1 MAKQLYKSKNSI
13 HNAILLL
20 LFVVGLFI
28 LYRYVKNVDT
38 ENKMLHTHVLELSEK
53 VHLLNN
59 INTKILKESNEEI
72 NVPKQN
78 QVQNQEKMN
87 QVELD
92 QGELNEFLVQELNQ
106 VFEPYK
112 HQTCTV
118 EDVEDD
124 DDESIKSIDITDM
137 LKKVMGSND
146 EEDEKEE
153 EEEEEEDDGELLDL
167 EIDEIVEKVYEEE
180 EARNSVQEARN
191 SVQEVSTNIVE
202 DVEDVEEDDEVVIVP
217 KFSKEKLLKE
227 TNDSLREI
235 LKSKGLLT
243 KGSKA
248 ELVERIIGSVH

>member
-78 QVQNQEKMN
+78 QVQNQEKLNQEKLN

-137 LKKVMGSND
+137 LKKVMGSNC
-146 EEDEKEE
+146 EEDEK

-180 EARNSVQEARN
+180 EEARN
-191 SVQEVSTNIVE
+191 SVQEVSTNIVKDD

-217 KFSKEKLLKE
+217 KLSKEKLLKE

>member
-78 QVQNQEKMN
+78 QVQNQEKLNQEKLN

-153 EEEEEEDDGELLDL
+153 EEEEDDGELLDL

-180 EARNSVQEARN
+180 EARNSVQE
-191 SVQEVSTNIVE
+191 VSTNI
-202 DVEDVEEDDEVVIVP
+202 VEEDDEVVIVP

>member
-78 QVQNQEKMN
+78 QVQNQEKLN
-87 QVELD
+87 QGELNQGELD

-153 EEEEEEDDGELLDL
+153 EEEDDGELLDL

-180 EARNSVQEARN
+180 EARNSVQE
-191 SVQEVSTNIVE
+191 VSTNIVE
-202 DVEDVEEDDEVVIVP
+202 DVEDEEEDDEVVIVP

>member
-78 QVQNQEKMN
+78 QVQNQEKLNQEKLN

-137 LKKVMGSND
+137 LKKVMGSNG
-146 EEDEKEE
+146 EEDEK
-153 EEEEEEDDGELLDL
+153 EEEEDDGELLDL

-180 EARNSVQEARN
+180 ARNN
-191 SVQEVSTNIVE
+191 VQEVSKNIVK
-202 DVEDVEEDDEVVIVP
+202 DEDVEEDDEVVIVP

>member
-153 EEEEEEDDGELLDL
+153 EEEEDDGELLDL

-180 EARNSVQEARN
+180 EARNSVQE
-191 SVQEVSTNIVE
+191 VSTNIVEDVE

>member
-153 EEEEEEDDGELLDL
+153 EEEDDGELLDL

-180 EARNSVQEARN
+180 EARNSVQE
-191 SVQEVSTNIVE
+191 VSTNIVE
-202 DVEDVEEDDEVVIVP
+202 DVEDVEDEDEVVIVP

>member
-92 QGELNEFLVQELNQ
+92 QGELDQGELNEFLVQELNQ

-153 EEEEEEDDGELLDL
+153 EEEEEDDGELLDL

-180 EARNSVQEARN
+180 EARNSVQE
-191 SVQEVSTNIVE
+191 VSTNIVEDVE

>member
-78 QVQNQEKMN
+78 QVQNQEKLN

-118 EDVEDD
+118 EDVD

-137 LKKVMGSND
+137 LKKVMGSNC
-146 EEDEKEE
+146 EEDEKE

-180 EARNSVQEARN
+180 ARN

-202 DVEDVEEDDEVVIVP
+202 DEDVEEDDEVVIVP

>member
-78 QVQNQEKMN
+78 QVQNQEKLNQEKLN

-137 LKKVMGSND
+137 LKKVMGSNG

-153 EEEEEEDDGELLDL
+153 DEEDDGELLDL

-180 EARNSVQEARN
+180 EARNSVQE
-191 SVQEVSTNIVE
+191 VSTNIVE
-202 DVEDVEEDDEVVIVP
+202 DVEDVEDEDEVVIVP